1 MSLGSSNLRA
11 VQGIYHLKC
20 TGHLYREKLV
30 LKEVFNFFKL
40 TLGIWIFISAN
51 INFSILLRGELVLYF
66 TFVFCYSAT
75 SCFILASESRTQWTD
90 FLVLEVQLQC
100 QESLRK
106 SIVKE
111 AKVEPHRSPL
121 PVPLGLCWW
130 QHLTSCTSYLCF
142 HSREKAIRTNHGRGA
157 WTQTTRKKPFS
168 QVVLSASHHPLVTD
182 NSIEHHLFRNYI
194 E

>member
-100 QESLRK
+100 QEGKLEKKYCERSKGRTPSFAFTCAPGPVLMTTW
-106 SIVKE
+106 
-111 AKVEPHRSPL
+111 HRAPA
-121 PVPLGLCWW
+121 
-130 QHLTSCTSYLCF
+130 T
-142 HSREKAIRTNHGRGA
+142 
-157 WTQTTRKKPFS
+157 
-168 QVVLSASHHPLVTD
+168 SASTAEKRP
-182 NSIEHHLFRNYI
+182 
-194 E
+194 